1 MEDKKKPAAGSKS
14 AAAKSKAKS
23 PAKKEAASK
32 APAPASR
39 KGSALEKKETPAQA
53 PRLKKTYF
61 EKIRPALMDSLGLK
75 NIMEAPRLSKI
86 TLNVGLGEAVSNPKL
101 LDSAVKELEVI
112 SGQKAVKTKA
122 RKSIAGFK
130 LREGMPIGTMVTLR
144 GDRMWE
150 FLDRFISVALPRI
163 RDFKGLNERSF
174 DGRGN
179 FTAGLREQIIFP
191 EIKYDEVS
199 LFHGLDITFA
209 TTARNDEEG
218 RMLLKLLGI
227 PFRK

>member
-1 MEDKKKPAAGSKS
+1 MEQTKKTASS
-14 AAAKSKAKS
+14 AKSKQSSEKAKTS
-23 PAKKEAASK
+23 KKKAESSEKSAPSTEMISRSLEK
-32 APAPASR
+32 AP
-39 KGSALEKKETPAQA
+39 E
-53 PRLKKTYF
+53 PRLKRKY
-61 EKIRPALMDSLGLK
+61 LDSVRVELIKSLSLK
-75 NIMEAPRLSKI
+75 NVMEAPKLSKI
-86 TLNVGLGEAVSNPKL
+86 SINVGLGEAVANPKL
-101 LDSAVKELEVI
+101 LDSTIKELELI

-130 LREGMPIGTMVTLR
+130 LRTGMPIGAMVTLR

-163 RDFKGLNERSF
+163 RDFKGLNDKAF

-179 FTAGLREQIIFP
+179 FTAGLKEQIMFP
-191 EIKYDEVS
+191 EIKYDEVT
-199 LFHGLDITFA
+199 LFHGMDITFA

-218 RMLLKLLGI
+218 RTLLRLLGI

>member
-1 MEDKKKPAAGSKS
+1 MEQKKKTAATTK
-14 AAAKSKAKS
+14 AASSKSKAKS
-23 PAKKEAASK
+23 SEKKNASSKEAAPSPRK
-32 APAPASR
+32 APSVSKSEAN
-39 KGSALEKKETPAQA
+39 QI
-53 PRLKKTYF
+53 PRLKKSYF
-61 EKIRPALMDSLGLK
+61 EKIRPALMESLGLK
-75 NIMEAPRLSKI
+75 NVMEAPKLSKI

-101 LDSAVKELEVI
+101 LDSAVKELELI

-179 FTAGLREQIIFP
+179 FTTGLREQIIFP

-199 LFHGLDITFA
+199 LFHGLDVTFA